1 VLFRSIFSGGW
12 ALSDESAYGEVL
24 VYENGGSLD
33 IVPATGS
40 RPCAGVSLG
49 GKDYLFTNQPNETI
63 SFDYAALVGAGDGLA
78 VSGIYTTDWYVDDD
92 GSDDNTGFLPTCP
105 KKTLATAAALLQ
117 AGDTLWVFPG
127 VYDEGDGNH
136 SSNCSK
142 SRVVVK
148 ANTSVISLKGAEET
162 IIKGE
167 EASENK
173 DGYGNGIGA
182 VRCAHVGSN
191 GLLKGFTL
199 TGGRVDTAVSG
210 ESYRNGAAVFGSSA
224 NSCSTVS
231 DCIISNN
238 VSVLGTI
245 FKADVRNCLIIS
257 NITLNA
263 GAALRKANAYNCYI
277 TKNQGESIISLGNH
291 IWSTTVADDNKNLDG
306 SDTTLLTS
314 PEKGS
319 TMFNSLFQGK
329 VTLNQSDADS
339 YCYMSNCVCSTT
351 STFND
356 KASTGNV
363 EKVDFTSQQFVDG
376 VIPVAGA
383 NAAVD
388 AADES
393 LCPGLY
399 TETDLR
405 GFQRKM
411 NGCIDIGAYEADWRG
426 VYAMTLCSAPNALT
440 VESASSDVVKDG
452 DVLKINS
459 GSIAATWRNATGK
472 NVQCVI
478 PVQVTGG
485 VLTVT
490 LDDEELGSVSAAE
503 GEVRLSFMNKLES
516 QRLVFA
522 YTPAENDGGAAIV
535 GNFTRNRLAGLVFS
549 VR

>member
-1 VLFRSIFSGGW
+1 L
-12 ALSDESAYGEVL
+12 EGEL
-24 VYENGGSLD
+24 
-33 IVPATGS
+33 
-40 RPCAGVSLG
+40 
-49 GKDYLFTNQPNETI
+49 TI
-63 SFDYAALVGAGDGLA
+63 
-78 VSGIYTTDWYVDDD
+78 SGIYTSDWYVDDD
-92 GSDDNTGFLPTCP
+92 GDDSNTGFLPTCP
-105 KKTLATAAALLQ
+105 KQTLATAAALLQ

-127 VYDEGDGNH
+127 TYDQGDGNH
-136 SSNCSK
+136 SSHCSK

-173 DGYGNGIGA
+173 DEYGNGIGA

-224 NSCSTVS
+224 NSGSTVS

-306 SDTTLLTS
+306 RDTTLLTS
-314 PEKGS
+314 PEPGS

-329 VTLNQSDADS
+329 VTLNQSGADD
-339 YCYMSNCVCSTT
+339 YCHMSNCVCSTT

-363 EKVDFTSQQFVDG
+363 EKVDFTSPQFVDG

-411 NGCIDIGAYEADWRG
+411 NGRIDIGAYEADWRG
-426 VYAMTLCSAPNALT
+426 RYASALCSANNALV
-440 VESASSDVVKDG
+440 VESASPEVVLAENE
-452 DVLKINS
+452 LKIPS
-459 GSIAATWRNATGK
+459 GGVEGWWHNATGK
-472 NVQCVI
+472 NVLCVI
-478 PVQVTGG
+478 PVRVTGGG

-490 LDDEELGSVSAAE
+490 LDGEELGSVSADD

-522 YTPAENDGGAAIV
+522 YTPAENVGGAAFV
-535 GNFTRNRLAGLVFS
+535 GRFTRSRLAGLVFS